1 MTSATVTTTRSADE
15 AAIRSVLGGIY
26 DAWRAYDADA
36 FADLYTEDAT
46 VVMPGLF
53 HNGREAIR
61 EFMAAAF
68 AGRLAG
74 TQGVDVPQSI
84 RITGDAAIVVSHAG
98 TLMPGEMTLAAER
111 ERHATWVFVRSG
123 GDWKIAAYANAPVHL

>member
-1 MTSATVTTTRSADE
+1 MTTTTVTADE
-15 AAIRSVLGGIY
+15 AAVRTVLGQIY
-26 DAWRAYDADA
+26 EAWAAYDADK

-53 HNGREAIR
+53 HDGREAIR

-74 TQGVDVPQSI
+74 TQGVDEPQKI
-84 RITGDAAIVVSHAG
+84 RITGDTALVVSHAG
-98 TLMPGEMTLAAER
+98 TLMPGETTVAAER
-111 ERHATWVFVRSG
+111 ERHATWVFVRQG
-123 GDWKIAAYANAPVHL
+123 DDWKIAAYANAPVHL